1 MPAIYKKPMM
11 IFFFTTITVIV
22 PAMVLM
28 GLVIFA
34 THDAREHGHA
44 RIPHDKKAVHEWP
57 E

>member
-1 MPAIYKKPMM
+1 M

-28 GLVIFA
+28 GIVIFA
-34 THDAREHGHA
+34 THDAREHGYA
-44 RIPHDKKAVHEWP
+44 RIPRDKRPSDEWP

>member
-1 MPAIYKKPMM
+1 M

-28 GLVIFA
+28 GIVVLTA
-34 THDAREHGHA
+34 QDAREHCYV
-44 RIPHDKKAVHEWP
+44 RSPSDKQPADEWP